1 MGSIFVVVA
10 FAISS
15 CWGNNKDN
23 VESKSPKI
31 EVHLSKGQ
39 RDTKLVDEL
48 EEAVKSDNLQS
59 FTILLDNNPELL
71 SFEYTA
77 IGVRNMNILHLL
89 VDHLNVDPSPFIE
102 EIKVR
107 LVQELGTKKGSK
119 PLNYDELV
127 RDSDSGLTPLEFAIS
142 EKKKLF
148 VHYFIENKDS
158 LPRSSHLKNEIT
170 KLIEEEDIDFLKFL
184 FEELQRDDNYRL
196 IANNSFLYSWTVG
209 SVKRD
214 YLYSAVKKGNL
225 RLVEFFVEDVKI
237 DVNKE
242 KRYGKKN
249 LLNLAQNLPNKFPDK
264 REIIKY
270 FVKLLVESG
279 K

>member
-142 EKKKLF
+142 EKKKIVCTLF
-148 VHYFIENKDS
+148 H
-158 LPRSSHLKNEIT
+158 
-170 KLIEEEDIDFLKFL
+170 
-184 FEELQRDDNYRL
+184 
-196 IANNSFLYSWTVG
+196 
-209 SVKRD
+209 
-214 YLYSAVKKGNL
+214 
-225 RLVEFFVEDVKI
+225 
-237 DVNKE
+237 
-242 KRYGKKN
+242 
-249 LLNLAQNLPNKFPDK
+249 
-264 REIIKY
+264 
-270 FVKLLVESG
+270 
-279 K
+279 